1 MTYFVKPSFD
11 FFGWSF
17 KKRVLLCVFISEKY
31 MLIFNQNERRYKD
44 ERKQENENQRAFKAI
59 FAILQKVQMDNDS
72 GSVLRI
78 AHHYMRAGAS
88 AYSQR
93 DNERGVR

>member
-1 MTYFVKPSFD
+1 
-11 FFGWSF
+11 
-17 KKRVLLCVFISEKY
+17 

-72 GSVLRI
+72 
-78 AHHYMRAGAS
+78 
-88 AYSQR
+88 
-93 DNERGVR
+93 